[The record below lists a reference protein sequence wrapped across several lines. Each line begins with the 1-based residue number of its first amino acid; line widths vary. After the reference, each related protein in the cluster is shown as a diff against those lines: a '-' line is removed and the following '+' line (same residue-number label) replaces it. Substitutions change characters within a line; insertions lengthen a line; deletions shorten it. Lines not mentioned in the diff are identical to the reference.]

1 MLQISETSIHSFVL
15 PTDFIIQDSVKTV
28 QVLGVSVMLLERWLL
43 KFVQSNDL
51 QHVSHGLYRKSN
63 SLTA

>member
-1 MLQISETSIHSFVL
+1 MVLSPIYVL

-28 QVLGVSVMLLERWLL
+28 QVLGVSVKLLERLLL
-43 KFVQSNDL
+43 KFVQSNEL
-51 QHVSHGLYRKSN
+51 QHVLHGLCRKSN

>member
-1 MLQISETSIHSFVL
+1 MVLSHIYLL
-15 PTDFIIQDSVKTV
+15 PTDFIIQDPVMTV

-51 QHVSHGLYRKSN
+51 QHVSHGLYCESN

>member
-1 MLQISETSIHSFVL
+1 MLQISETSIHGFVL

>member
-1 MLQISETSIHSFVL
+1 MVLSHIYSL

-28 QVLGVSVMLLERWLL
+28 QVLGVSVKLLERWLL

-51 QHVSHGLYRKSN
+51 QHILHVLYRKSN
-63 SLTA
+63 PLTA

>member
-1 MLQISETSIHSFVL
+1 MLQISETSIHGFVL
-15 PTDFIIQDSVKTV
+15 PTDFIIHDSVKTV
-28 QVLGVSVMLLERWLL
+28 QVLGMSVMLLERWLL

-51 QHVSHGLYRKSN
+51 QYVLHGLYCKYN

>member
-1 MLQISETSIHSFVL
+1 MVLSHIYSL

-28 QVLGVSVMLLERWLL
+28 QVLGVSVMLHERWLF

-51 QHVSHGLYRKSN
+51 QHVLHGLYRKSN
-63 SLTA
+63 SLTV

>member
-1 MLQISETSIHSFVL
+1 MVLSHIYLL

-28 QVLGVSVMLLERWLL
+28 QVLGVSVMLLDRWLL
-43 KFVQSNDL
+43 KFMQSNDL
-51 QHVSHGLYRKSN
+51 QYVLHGLYCKSN